1 MEPVPG
7 RPDQFVA
14 CHRTQEIVSKGL
26 TFHDVYTVAEA
37 AKSKFAGVPRDER
50 KMVLDV
56 KHMRKT
62 FPLTAGGF
70 LRRKIGEVKAVD
82 DVTLDVREGETVA
95 LVGES
100 GSGKSTTLMEIM
112 EFKQPQDGEI
122 EMFGTKLEHKIPREK
137 APRAAFGRAVCLPGP
152 DEFARPAPA
161 DLRHPGRADEGPALL
176 QRADPRTHR

>member
-1 MEPVPG
+1 MPG
-7 RPDQFVA
+7 RPGQFVA

-37 AKSKFAGVPRDER
+37 AKSKFAGIPRDER

-82 DVTLDVREGETVA
+82 DVTLDVRDV
-95 LVGES
+95 
-100 GSGKSTTLMEIM
+100 TLASLR
-112 EFKQPQDGEI
+112 D
-122 EMFGTKLEHKIPREK
+122 H
-137 APRAAFGRAVCLPGP
+137 GP
-152 DEFARPAPA
+152 DLARLVLGVAVMLTIAAVLEGFWSPSAVPDPIKWSVA
-161 DLRHPGRADEGPALL
+161 AGLWLSVIAYLARAGRGGG
-176 QRADPRTHR
+176 R